1 MGRARGA
8 NALMNLAYESA
19 YGTPPASGYSQLPFV
34 SSSLGAEQGL
44 IESDL
49 LGLGRAPA
57 DPTYDVVTN
66 NGDVVVP
73 IDAVAFGHWL
83 KLLLGAPTTTGSGA
97 VTHTFDSGAVALPSA
112 SIEIGHPD
120 RPSYSTNYGVM
131 AHTLQIAMQ
140 RGGLL
145 NATLGLMAKG
155 ETAFATSST
164 AGTPDVIA
172 PSALTRF
179 AQASGAIL
187 IDGVAQGEI
196 LSAQVNYS
204 NGLDPDATIRAD
216 SEING
221 IDPGMPSASIS
232 LTAKFADLT
241 LLSKATSQTPVA
253 AQLTWTAGTRSLVVT
268 LGRVFLPRRKRPISG
283 PAGVQIDLDGMAS
296 TPAGAPLLRAVLTN
310 NKPSYA

>member
-8 NALMNLAYESA
+8 NALMNLAFEST
-19 YGTPPASGYSQLPFV
+19 YGQPPASGYVQLPFV
-34 SSSLGAEQGL
+34 STNLGAEQGL

-73 IDAVAFGHWL
+73 VDTLAIGHWL
-83 KLLLGAPTTTGSGA
+83 KLLLGAPTTSGSGTL
-97 VTHTFDSGAVALPSA
+97 THTFNSGSIALPSA
-112 SIEIGHPD
+112 SIEIALPD
-120 RPSYSTNYGVM
+120 RPTYSTNYGTM
-131 AHTLQIAMQ
+131 ANTMQIGMQ

-145 NATLGLMAKG
+145 NGTFGLMAKG
-155 ETAFATSST
+155 ETAFATTSS
-164 AGTPDVIA
+164 AGTPEVIA
-172 PSALTRF
+172 PATLSRF

-187 IDGVAQGEI
+187 IDGTPQGEI
-196 LSAQVNYS
+196 LTAQVNYS

-232 LTAKFADLT
+232 MTAKFADMT
-241 LLSKATSQTPVA
+241 LLNKATSQTPVA
-253 AQLTWTAGTRSLVVT
+253 AQLQWTSGTRTLTMT
-268 LGRVFLPRRKRPISG
+268 LGRVFLPRRKRPITG
-283 PAGVQIDLDGMAS
+283 PAGIQIDLDGMAS
-296 TPAGAPLLRAVLTN
+296 TPADGPLLRAVLVN
-310 NKPSYA
+310 DKASYA

>member
-8 NALMNLAYESA
+8 NALMNLAFETT
-19 YGTPPASGYSQLPFV
+19 YGAPPASGYSQLPFV
-34 SSSLGAEQGL
+34 TSNLGAEQGL

-73 IDAVAFGHWL
+73 VDALAIGHWL
-83 KLLLGAPTTTGSGA
+83 KLLLGLPTTGGSGTL
-97 VTHTFDSGAVALPSA
+97 THTFDSGAVSLPSA

-131 AHTLQIAMQ
+131 ANTMQIAVQ

-145 NATLGLMAKG
+145 NATFGLMAKG

-164 AGTPDVIA
+164 AGTPEIIA

-196 LSAQVNYS
+196 LTAQLNYS

-221 IDPGMPSASIS
+221 IDPGMPTASIS
-232 LTAKFADLT
+232 MTAKFADT
-241 LLSKATSQTPVA
+241 VLLNKATSQTPVA
-253 AQLTWTAGTRSLVVT
+253 VQLQWASAARTLTVT

-283 PAGVQIDLDGMAS
+283 PAGIQIDLDGMAS
-296 TPAGAPLLRAVLTN
+296 TPAGGPLLRAVLVN
-310 NKPSYA
+310 NKASYA